1 MSLSTPSDLLL
12 HLSSDDVSVKSPLP
26 DASMDLSTL
35 NSPLLDDVPTLDDLL
50 LPEDDE
56 FDVNSLY
63 KPPLN
68 RGNELPVELDPTLLF
83 PEPVEL
89 LAVVSEPLSSQSSPD
104 GPISSPT
111 SDAQTSPDAMTIT
124 LPVAAPPRRKRRKD
138 ELDCLRVKATELE
151 EQLQQ
156 LQKRDDGAEEGE
168 EEQAETEREGPGVSV
183 WRKVARRQLEGKK
196 RAQREN
202 EKLRDMVEGQLTIV
216 QNLEKLLRKRSA
228 LEESGAWASERKRLR
243 VDFEAE
249 NAVFDR
255 LLNQL
260 DEQFKETDAA
270 FRQNDFAR
278 KKTDGQHMQVRPDGV
293 YGMFMEFL
301 ASKVL
306 PFELHTT
313 ATQFWRCMAQPH
325 LKLRDGHYSLID
337 GSEDT
342 LSAKMAFTVQHNKHQ
357 VLKDAWFAV
366 KRYVEEDRCV
376 FVWACETKVK
386 GTLSSAQSMRHRDTG
401 WTLVDRHNS
410 GTVEDS
416 LESCII
422 QTCVRVR
429 TELPE
434 VMPRS
439 QEELMLLTDI
449 VTSSFLE
456 NLEGIHQSVEDALI
470 EEAIRSS

>member
-1 MSLSTPSDLLL
+1 MSSDLLL
-12 HLSSDDVSVKSPLP
+12 NLSSNAVS
-26 DASMDLSTL
+26 AI

-56 FDVNSLY
+56 LGVDYLA
-63 KPPLN
+63 KPQTS
-68 RGNELPVELDPTLLF
+68 ELPHDLDPTLLF

-89 LAVVSEPLSSQSSPD
+89 VEGFNEPASSQSSPGD
-104 GPISSPT
+104 TLNDP
-111 SDAQTSPDAMTIT
+111 QTSPDHINITPDPMTNT
-124 LPVAAPPRRKRRKD
+124 LSTAPAPRRKRRKD
-138 ELDCLRVKATELE
+138 ELDYLRVKAKELE

-156 LQKRDDGAEEGE
+156 LKKREDAADG
-168 EEQAETEREGPGVSV
+168 EQEAV

-196 RAQREN
+196 RAEREN
-202 EKLRDMVEGQLTIV
+202 EKLRGMVEGQLSIV
-216 QNLEKLLRKRSA
+216 QNLEKVLRKRSA
-228 LEESGAWASERKRLR
+228 LEESGAWANEMKRAR
-243 VDFEAE
+243 VEYETE
-249 NAVFDR
+249 NVVFNR
-255 LLNQL
+255 LLRQL
-260 DEQFKETDAA
+260 DEQYTETDAA
-270 FRQNDFAR
+270 FQQNVFAG
-278 KKTDGQHMQVRPDGV
+278 KKVDGQHVQVKPDGV

-301 ASKVL
+301 ASKIL

-342 LSAKMAFTVQHNKHQ
+342 LSAKMAFTVQHKQHQ
-357 VLKDAWFAV
+357 VLKDAWFAI

-401 WTLVDRHNS
+401 WTLVERYSS
-410 GTVEDS
+410 GDDS
-416 LESCII
+416 LESCIT
-422 QTCVRVR
+422 QTCVQVR

-449 VTSSFLE
+449 VSSSFLE

-470 EEAIRSS
+470 EETMRST